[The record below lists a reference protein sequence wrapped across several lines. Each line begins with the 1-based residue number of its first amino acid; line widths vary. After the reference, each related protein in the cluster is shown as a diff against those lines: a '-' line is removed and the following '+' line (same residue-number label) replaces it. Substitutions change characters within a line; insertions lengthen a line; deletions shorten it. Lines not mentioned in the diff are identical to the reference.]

1 MRLFIIF
8 IITKQP
14 IYGQIKNEKLTG
26 NYKMFVNNKSISTT
40 KPINY
45 TIPNN
50 AYWFGNAISD
60 PRVWVYGTAVKEIKN
75 NFISKI
81 DKNQK
86 SYKIKLGKYNLEYRV
101 YKLQDGTYNIGR
113 ITVEK

>member
-1 MRLFIIF
+1 
-8 IITKQP
+8 
-14 IYGQIKNEKLTG
+14 
-26 NYKMFVNNKSISTT
+26 MFLNNKSISIT

-60 PRVWVYGTAVKEIKN
+60 PRVWIYGTAVKEIKN
-75 NFISKI
+75 DFISKI

>member
-1 MRLFIIF
+1 
-8 IITKQP
+8 
-14 IYGQIKNEKLTG
+14 
-26 NYKMFVNNKSISTT
+26 MFLNNKSISTT

-45 TIPNN
+45 TISNN

-60 PRVWVYGTAVKEIKN
+60 LRVWIYGTAVKEIKN
-75 NFISKI
+75 DFISKI

-86 SYKIKLGKYNLEYRV
+86 SYEIKLGKYNLEYRV

-113 ITVEK
+113 IILKKLMHLKNY